1 MKRLIVVRHGKSSWK
16 HQVPDDERPL
26 KKRALKDAKAVLGIF
41 DPFFKQNIDSGSAMF
56 WSSPATRAHETAKIF
71 KKKLGIKDENFQVKK
86 ALYTFNSRE
95 LKNIICSAPNSI
107 ETLVVFS
114 HNPGIT
120 NLVNA
125 MGDRKFDNI
134 PTTGLCVI
142 DFEDSNWDT
151 ITSGK
156 TLLNLFPKNL
166 R

>member
-1 MKRLIVVRHGKSSWK
+1 MIKNDKAISSNMLKIIVVSNVFPHIPNSTTILFKNI
-16 HQVPDDERPL
+16 VP
-26 KKRALKDAKAVLGIF
+26 I
-41 DPFFKQNIDSGSAMF
+41 I
-56 WSSPATRAHETAKIF
+56 

-95 LKNIICSAPNSI
+95 LKNIICSAPPSI